1 MKIEKEIIDRM
12 KLLHLHPNVINE
24 FKNESK
30 LNMSVSP
37 LGILYWLTEDEMQ
50 MVKNF
55 EQEHQDLVVYH
66 ILKTFT
72 RDFGIVYDLLYVSND
87 EEEWETDRE
96 NIKDDL
102 VMSRTLTEFAESGL
116 IKIKC
121 INGGIV
127 RAY

>member
-1 MKIEKEIIDRM
+1 M

-24 FKNESK
+24 FKNERK

-37 LGILYWLTEDEMQ
+37 LGSLYWLTDDEIEL
-50 MVKNF
+50 VKKF
-55 EQEHQDLVVYH
+55 EQEHQGLTVYH

-102 VMSRTLTEFAESGL
+102 VMSRTLTADAESGL
-116 IKIKC
+116 IKIKS

-127 RAY
+127 RAF

>member
-1 MKIEKEIIDRM
+1 MNVKDEIIDRM

-24 FKNESK
+24 FKNERK

-37 LGILYWLTEDEMQ
+37 LGSLYWLTEDEMQ

-87 EEEWETDRE
+87 EEEWETDRK

-121 INGGIV
+121 INGGII
-127 RAY
+127 RAF